1 METDAPEK
9 EKFVGDWKKKDA
21 LQRLC
26 MMRALRPDR
35 MIYAVFSLILVL
47 IRSTNDLLIFKI
59 IGTRLH

>member
-35 MIYAVFSLILVL
+35 MIYAVFILILVL
-47 IRSTNDLLIFKI
+47 IAIYF
-59 IGTRLH
+59 